1 MRRRPAHPV
10 LALAAA
16 LALVLVGAAV
26 AAPAAAAV
34 RAHAAGPTG
43 PGEPA
48 VAGQEEPGTP
58 AGEGDGR
65 TETTPQ
71 PVPGADIIPKPN
83 SGHPPREAGDR
94 GGALQILVFVLIV
107 AGVGGIAAAV
117 VRESRRKRRAA
128 G

>member
-10 LALAAA
+10 LALVAA
-16 LALVLVGAAV
+16 LALALLLAGA
-26 AAPAAAAV
+26 PFGRAAAATPV
-34 RAHAAGPTG
+34 G
-43 PGEPA
+43 PGVERQEPDA
-48 VAGQEEPGTP
+48 PADDGT
-58 AGEGDGR
+58 GDSER

-71 PVPGADIIPKPN
+71 PAPGADIIPKPN
-83 SGHPPREAGDR
+83 SGRPPTEAGDR

-107 AGVGGIAAAV
+107 TGVGGIATAV